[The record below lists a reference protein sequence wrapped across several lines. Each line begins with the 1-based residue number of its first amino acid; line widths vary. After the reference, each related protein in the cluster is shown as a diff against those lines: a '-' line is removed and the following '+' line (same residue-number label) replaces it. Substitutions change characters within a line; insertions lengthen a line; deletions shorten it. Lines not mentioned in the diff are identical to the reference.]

1 MAERAEARS
10 IRDIFASARAA
21 KRPVVSLEF
30 FPPKDENG
38 EHTLLEK
45 TIPAL
50 RQLQPD
56 FCSVTCGAGGNTSAY
71 SRTLQTVDRI
81 QREHQVTAMAHLT
94 CVNRTRELVAD
105 ILKEARELGI
115 RNILALRGDPPKGD
129 TEPVV
134 QGSGFDYSYQLVR
147 FIRDTDSFSIGVAG
161 FPEGHT
167 ACIEGREAD
176 WERLQ
181 KKIDCGADFVITQ
194 LFFQNRDYFEL
205 RDFLARRGVTTP
217 IVPGIFPVLSSRQIN
232 GFITTCG
239 AKKPRELESALRE
252 YGDNDDAVT
261 QWGIDYATRQCDE
274 LLRGGAPGLH
284 FYTLNRARSTV
295 EVVRSLGLIRGAP
308 HYGAPRPPPASPPS
322 VRRATRNAPIPRRL
336 SDSGSP

>member
-1 MAERAEARS
+1 MAERVQARS
-10 IRDIFASARAA
+10 IRDIFVSARAA

-30 FPPKDENG
+30 FSPKDENG
-38 EHTLLEK
+38 EHTLFEK

-81 QREHQVTAMAHLT
+81 QREHQFTAMAHLT
-94 CVNRTRELVAD
+94 CVNRTRDLVAD
-105 ILKEARELGI
+105 ILQEARELGI

-129 TEPVV
+129 TEPVA
-134 QGSGFDYSYQLVR
+134 QGSGFDYSYELVR

-167 ACIEGREAD
+167 ACSEGRLAD

-217 IVPGIFPVLSSRQIN
+217 IVPWNL
-232 GFITTCG
+232 
-239 AKKPRELESALRE
+239 PRPQQPPNQRVHH
-252 YGDNDDAVT
+252 D
-261 QWGIDYATRQCDE
+261 
-274 LLRGGAPGLH
+274 
-284 FYTLNRARSTV
+284 
-295 EVVRSLGLIRGAP
+295 VRSQEA
-308 HYGAPRPPPASPPS
+308 A
-322 VRRATRNAPIPRRL
+322 
-336 SDSGSP
+336 

>member
-1 MAERAEARS
+1 
-10 IRDIFASARAA
+10 
-21 KRPVVSLEF
+21 VLSLEF

-81 QREHQVTAMAHLT
+81 QREHQFTAMAHLT
-94 CVNRTRELVAD
+94 CVNRTRDLVAD
-105 ILKEARELGI
+105 ILHEARELGI

-129 TEPVV
+129 SEPVA
-134 QGSGFDYSYQLVR
+134 QGSGFGYSYELVR

-167 ACIEGREAD
+167 ACIEGRETD
-176 WERLQ
+176 WERLK

-217 IVPGIFPVLSSRQIN
+217 IVPGIFPILSSRQIN
-232 GFITTCG
+232 GFVTTCG

-261 QWGIDYATRQCDE
+261 QWSIDYATRQCDE

-295 EVVRSLGLIRGAP
+295 EVVRSLALSPGPNQVVSAS
-308 HYGAPRPPPASPPS
+308 ASPS
-322 VRRATRNAPIPRRL
+322 
-336 SDSGSP
+336 

>member
-1 MAERAEARS
+1 MAERLEARS

-38 EHTLLEK
+38 ERTLLEK

-50 RQLQPD
+50 RHLQPD

-81 QREHQVTAMAHLT
+81 QREHQFTAMAHLT
-94 CVNRTRELVAD
+94 CVNRTRDLVAD

-115 RNILALRGDPPKGD
+115 RNFLALRGDPPKGD
-129 TEPVV
+129 TEPVA
-134 QGSGFDYSYQLVR
+134 QGSGFDYSYELVR
-147 FIRDTDSFSIGVAG
+147 FIRDTDAFSIGVAG

-167 ACIEGREAD
+167 ACTEGRETD
-176 WERLQ
+176 WQRLM

-205 RDFLARRGVTTP
+205 RDFLDRRGVTTP

-232 GFITTCG
+232 GFVTTCG

-252 YGDNDDAVT
+252 
-261 QWGIDYATRQCDE
+261 
-274 LLRGGAPGLH
+274 
-284 FYTLNRARSTV
+284 
-295 EVVRSLGLIRGAP
+295 VR
-308 HYGAPRPPPASPPS
+308 
-322 VRRATRNAPIPRRL
+322 
-336 SDSGSP
+336 

>member
-1 MAERAEARS
+1 MAERVEARS

-71 SRTLQTVDRI
+71 SRTLQIVDRI

-94 CVNRTRELVAD
+94 CVNRTLDLVAD

-129 TEPVV
+129 TEPVA
-134 QGSGFDYSYQLVR
+134 QGSGFDYS
-147 FIRDTDSFSIGVAG
+147 TSWSG
-161 FPEGHT
+161 
-167 ACIEGREAD
+167 
-176 WERLQ
+176 
-181 KKIDCGADFVITQ
+181 
-194 LFFQNRDYFEL
+194 
-205 RDFLARRGVTTP
+205 
-217 IVPGIFPVLSSRQIN
+217 SS
-232 GFITTCG
+232 
-239 AKKPRELESALRE
+239 
-252 YGDNDDAVT
+252 
-261 QWGIDYATRQCDE
+261 
-274 LLRGGAPGLH
+274 
-284 FYTLNRARSTV
+284 
-295 EVVRSLGLIRGAP
+295 
-308 HYGAPRPPPASPPS
+308 
-322 VRRATRNAPIPRRL
+322 ATRNHFQSASPASLKDIPRASR
-336 SDSGSP
+336 DERRTGSGCRRRSTAEPTS

>member
-1 MAERAEARS
+1 MA
-10 IRDIFASARAA
+10 
-21 KRPVVSLEF
+21 
-30 FPPKDENG
+30 
-38 EHTLLEK
+38 
-45 TIPAL
+45 
-50 RQLQPD
+50 
-56 FCSVTCGAGGNTSAY
+56 
-71 SRTLQTVDRI
+71 
-81 QREHQVTAMAHLT
+81 
-94 CVNRTRELVAD
+94 
-105 ILKEARELGI
+105 
-115 RNILALRGDPPKGD
+115 
-129 TEPVV
+129 

-147 FIRDTDSFSIGVAG
+147 FIRDRDSFSIGVAG

-167 ACIEGREAD
+167 ACSEGRETD

-239 AKKPRELESALRE
+239 AKRPRELESALRE
-252 YGDNDDAVT
+252 YGDDDAAVT

-295 EVVRSLGLIRGAP
+295 EVVRSLALAAIGK
-308 HYGAPRPPPASPPS
+308 S
-322 VRRATRNAPIPRRL
+322 
-336 SDSGSP
+336 

>member
-1 MAERAEARS
+1 MAERLEVQP
-10 IRDIFASARAA
+10 IRDIFASARAT
-21 KRPVVSLEF
+21 KRPVVSLEL
-30 FPPKDENG
+30 FPPKDENA
-38 EHTLLEK
+38 ERTLLES

-56 FCSVTCGAGGNTSAY
+56 FCSVTCGAGGSTSNY

-81 QREHQVTAMAHLT
+81 QREHRVTAMAHLT
-94 CVNRTRELVAD
+94 CVNKTRGVVAE
-105 ILKEARELGI
+105 ILREARTLGI
-115 RNILALRGDPPKGD
+115 RNILALRGDPPK
-129 TEPVV
+129 EEAESLRP
-134 QGSGFDYSYQLVR
+134 GSGFEYSHELVR

-167 ACIEGREAD
+167 ACVEGRHTD

-205 RDFLARRGVTTP
+205 RDFLASRGVTTP

-232 GFITTCG
+232 GFVTSCG
-239 AKKPRELESALRE
+239 AMKPRELESALRD
-252 YGDNDDAVT
+252 YGDNDDAFT
-261 QWGIDYATRQCDE
+261 RWGIDYATKQCDE

-284 FYTLNRARSTV
+284 FYTLNRARSTT
-295 EVVRSLGLIRGAP
+295 EVVRSLAL
-308 HYGAPRPPPASPPS
+308 
-322 VRRATRNAPIPRRL
+322 ATI
-336 SDSGSP
+336 